1 MTEPGAK
8 FGKII
13 VKQLPTNTDLV
24 ESIKKVCTDN
34 GIRYGTIL
42 STVGS
47 VRKLTIE
54 CVVPSD
60 TSGSG
65 FDFGPPKT
73 IAGPLQVLNLGG
85 AIFETDAGEMDTHI
99 HGSFADSEGNV
110 YGGHLI
116 EGENPIA
123 TRLVTVIGEIADVSL
138 VEKFDE
144 ESGHRLLHVKL
155 L

>member
-1 MTEPGAK
+1 MAEPRAK
-8 FGKII
+8 LGKII
-13 VKQLPTNTDLV
+13 VRQLPTNTDLV
-24 ESIKKVCTDN
+24 ESIKKICADN

-47 VRKLTIE
+47 LRKLTIE

-60 TSGSG
+60 KSGSG
-65 FDFGPPKT
+65 FDFGPPRV
-73 IAGPLQVLNLGG
+73 IPGPLQVLSLAGV
-85 AIFETDAGEMDTHI
+85 IFETDKGEMDTHI
-99 HGSFADSEGNV
+99 HGSFSDSEGKV

-138 VEKFDE
+138 IERYDE
-144 ESGHRLLHVKL
+144 ESGHRLLQVEPL
-155 L
+155 

>member
-65 FDFGPPKT
+65 FDFGPPKV
-73 IAGPLQVLNLGG
+73 IPGPLQVLGLDGT
-85 AIFETDAGEMDTHI
+85 IFETDAGEMDTHI

-144 ESGHRLLHVKL
+144 ASGHRLLHVKL